1 MDTITLYPFICF
13 YKGKQIDVM
22 AETSYKAQQ
31 SAAVWFKAKKAYDIT
46 VMRADI
52 VHTAT

>member
-1 MDTITLYPFICF
+1 MDNITLYPFICF

-31 SAAVWFKAKKAYDIT
+31 SAAVWFKAK
-46 VMRADI
+46 
-52 VHTAT
+52 